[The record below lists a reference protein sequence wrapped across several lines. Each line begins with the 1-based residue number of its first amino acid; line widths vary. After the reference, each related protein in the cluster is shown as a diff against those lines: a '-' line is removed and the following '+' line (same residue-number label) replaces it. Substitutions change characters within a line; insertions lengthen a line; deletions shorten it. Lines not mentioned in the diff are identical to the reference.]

1 MKKIE
6 GNRSLFYN
14 LLDFARMSGGDKGGS
29 VEDMFGGP
37 ETELDAI
44 CQEYLEMNKN
54 GEWKVNGEIRIPSR
68 SSFGKHRKQIRETP
82 DKIPGRVA
90 GNYEHILNALLWKNN
105 YLKIVNSKTDSLRV
119 TNTEIL
125 RKHLR
130 DEFAISRGFSGRD
143 EELIFNL
150 CEEKLVPYIQKISH
164 IALFPH
170 EMELIRKLS
179 GRDEDPAPSLEDDI
193 DKGQVIT
200 VLLSIEDSDRS
211 LRLRDNMKKLESAF
225 LQAVIEKK
233 LKLLAISCISKE
245 KKEVQVA
252 KNAIKSS
259 SYVLIIAD
267 NTRNAEMD
275 SLVKY
280 TLENSEGFKA
290 KPFIYVNTIEK
301 SKTELSLFSESSF
314 SRAQIHEY
322 SKDSEIL
329 FEIARLFL
337 SFETLEKPK
346 AEIRS
351 EVFYLNGIPAVDLL
365 DHPMFSTNT
374 LLKLRQRYAQ
384 LNEQYDC
391 LSIGNKSDAE
401 LLAKLDDERDKVATR
416 IRQNENIICDC
427 QMMALGIEQTG
438 SVLDNLNVEAES
450 LVNSGKY
457 GEAILFLNKREWED
471 ECNSALANKAKA
483 EEDLRAYVKSR
494 QYLIASMRLMN
505 ESEQVESEQ
514 IECNPAESIT
524 NIYEKLRK
532 VAKGT
537 VEYDIIACEYMEFLV
552 AIRKYEAAE
561 KLVSEEEEACKGKRR
576 DIKNYRFLFL
586 AGEMYF
592 KAGNNT
598 LAEEYI
604 TKADSYV
611 LPDNRLD
618 YIELKVGMAKCMW
631 KAKRYTSM
639 HHILKNIEKFISQ
652 DDMNSPR
659 GKRIISSMYRF
670 MAIYESYC
678 FNFPKAL
685 KLAERALDIYT
696 PLCEIKQG
704 DQIQRIEDQL
714 NYAVILNNIAILHRR
729 MDNDEKS
736 ADLASRALDIYRMCA
751 RSNPAVSWIEI
762 TKACRNYSLALRKQ
776 GRYEFA
782 ENVMSE
788 AMSVF
793 EQFGCTNDKEK
804 RHKINCI
811 SELGNIKL
819 DLKRYS
825 EAVEY
830 FKQAALLIDE
840 IKSGDKF
847 MYNVYSAENNYD
859 FGRVYRHMNECEK
872 SEKHL
877 LQAVE
882 LWSEYSRDSTGK
894 YTVLLAQAYGE
905 LALTVEKNGKKS
917 DEYRRRGEELIEQ
930 FGPSTKKYA
939 RKKFEASLRS

>member
-37 ETELDAI
+37 DTELDAI
-44 CQEYLEMNKN
+44 CQEYFEKNKN

-82 DKIPGRVA
+82 DKVSGRVA

-105 YLKIVNSKTDSLRV
+105 YLKIANSKTESLRV

-130 DEFAISRGFSGRD
+130 DEFSISRGFNGRD

-150 CEEKLVPYIQKISH
+150 CEEKLEPYIQKISH

-170 EMELIRKLS
+170 EMNLIRNLS
-179 GRDEDPAPSLEDDI
+179 EGEEDSAPSLEDDI
-193 DKGQVIT
+193 DKGKVIT
-200 VLLSIEDSDRS
+200 VLLLIEDSDRS

-225 LQAVIEKK
+225 LQAVIGKK
-233 LKLLAISCISKE
+233 LKLLTISCIAKE

-267 NTRNAEMD
+267 NTCNAEMD

-290 KPFIYVNTIEK
+290 KPFIYVNTTEK
-301 SKTELSLFSESSF
+301 SKTELSLFSGYSF
-314 SRAQIHEY
+314 SRFQIHEY

-337 SFETLEKPK
+337 RFEILEKPK

-351 EVFYLNGIPAVDLL
+351 EVFYFNGIPAVDLF

-374 LLKLRQRYAQ
+374 LFKLRQRYAQ

-391 LSIGNKSDAE
+391 LNIGNKSDAE

-416 IRQNENIICDC
+416 IRQYENIICDC

-457 GEAILFLNKREWED
+457 EEAILFLNKKEWED
-471 ECNSALANKAKA
+471 ACSSALANKAKA
-483 EEDLRAYVKSR
+483 EEDLRAYIKSR
-494 QYLIASMRLMN
+494 QYLIASMRLIN
-505 ESEQVESEQ
+505 ESEQ
-514 IECNPAESIT
+514 IECNLAKSIT
-524 NIYEKLRK
+524 NIYEELRK

-552 AIRKYEAAE
+552 AIRKYKAAE

-576 DIKNYRFLFL
+576 DIENYRFLFL

-639 HHILKNIEKFISQ
+639 HHILKNIEKFISP

-659 GKRIISSMYRF
+659 GKRIISSMYRL
-670 MAIYESYC
+670 MAIYESNC
-678 FNFPKAL
+678 FHLPKAL
-685 KLAERALDIYT
+685 KLAEKALDIYT
-696 PLCEIKQG
+696 PLYEIKQG
-704 DQIQRIEDQL
+704 DPIQEIEDKMG
-714 NYAVILNNIAILHRR
+714 YAVIMNNIAILHRR
-729 MDNDEKS
+729 MDNDKKA
-736 ADLASRALDIYRMCA
+736 ADLARRVLDIYRMCA

-762 TKACRNYSLALRKQ
+762 TKACRNYSLILRKQ
-776 GRYEFA
+776 RRYEFA

-804 RHKINCI
+804 RHKINCL
-811 SELGNIKL
+811 SEFGNIKL
-819 DLKRYS
+819 DLERYS
-825 EAVEY
+825 EAEEY
-830 FKQAALLIDE
+830 FKQAASVIDE
-840 IKSGDKF
+840 IRSGDEF

-859 FGRVYRHMNECEK
+859 FGRLYRHMNECEK

-877 LQAVE
+877 LRAVE
-882 LWSEYSRDSTGK
+882 LWSEYSRDSIGK

-905 LALTVEKNGKKS
+905 LALTVKKNGKKS

-930 FGPSTKKYA
+930 FSPSAKKHA
-939 RKKFEASLRS
+939 REKFEASLRS

>member
-1 MKKIE
+1 M
-6 GNRSLFYN
+6 
-14 LLDFARMSGGDKGGS
+14 D
-29 VEDMFGGP
+29 
-37 ETELDAI
+37 
-44 CQEYLEMNKN
+44 
-54 GEWKVNGEIRIPSR
+54 
-68 SSFGKHRKQIRETP
+68 
-82 DKIPGRVA
+82 
-90 GNYEHILNALLWKNN
+90 
-105 YLKIVNSKTDSLRV
+105 
-119 TNTEIL
+119 
-125 RKHLR
+125 
-130 DEFAISRGFSGRD
+130 
-143 EELIFNL
+143 
-150 CEEKLVPYIQKISH
+150 
-164 IALFPH
+164 
-170 EMELIRKLS
+170 LIRKLS
-179 GRDEDPAPSLEDDI
+179 EGEEDPAASLEDDI

-211 LRLRDNMKKLESAF
+211 LRLRDSMKKLESAF
-225 LQAVIEKK
+225 LQAVIEKQ
-233 LKLLAISCISKE
+233 LKLPVISCMEKG
-245 KKEVQVA
+245 KKEVEIV
-252 KNAIKSS
+252 KNVIKSS
-259 SYVLIIAD
+259 SYVLILAD

-275 SLVKY
+275 SLIKY
-280 TLENSEGFKA
+280 VSDHSEDFGFK
-290 KPFIYVNTIEK
+290 PLLCVNTTEK
-301 SKTELSLFSESSF
+301 SKAELSLFSESSL
-314 SRAQIHEY
+314 SRFQTHEY

-337 SFETLEKPK
+337 NFEIMGKPK

-351 EVFYLNGIPAVDLL
+351 EVFYLNGIPAVDLF

-391 LSIGNKSDAE
+391 LNIGNKSDAE
-401 LLAKLDDERDKVATR
+401 SMAKLDDERDKVATR
-416 IRQNENIICDC
+416 IRQNENIICEC

-457 GEAILFLNKREWED
+457 EEAILFLNKREWED

-505 ESEQVESEQ
+505 ESEQ
-514 IECNPAESIT
+514 IECKLAESIT
-524 NIYEKLRK
+524 SIYEKLRK

-611 LPDNRLD
+611 HPDNRLA
-618 YIELKVGMAKCMW
+618 YIELQVGMAKCMW

-639 HHILKNIEKFISQ
+639 HHILKNIEQFISQ

-714 NYAVILNNIAILHRR
+714 SYAVILNNIAILHRR

-736 ADLASRALDIYRMCA
+736 ADLARRVLDIYRMCA
-751 RSNPAVSWIEI
+751 RSNPAVSWMEI

-825 EAVEY
+825 EAEEY

-840 IKSGDKF
+840 IRSGDKF

-917 DEYRRRGEELIEQ
+917 DEYRRRGEDLIEQ

-939 RKKFEASLRS
+939 RKTFEASLRS

>member
-37 ETELDAI
+37 DTELDAI
-44 CQEYLEMNKN
+44 CQEYLEKNRN

-68 SSFGKHRKQIRETP
+68 SSFGKHRKQIREDP
-82 DKIPGRVA
+82 KKISGKVA

-105 YLKIVNSKTDSLRV
+105 YLKIANSKTDSLRV

-130 DEFAISRGFSGRD
+130 DEFSISRGFNSRD

-150 CEEKLVPYIQKISH
+150 CEEKLEPYIQKISH

-170 EMELIRKLS
+170 EMDLIRKLS
-179 GRDEDPAPSLEDDI
+179 EGEEDPAASLEDDI

-211 LRLRDNMKKLESAF
+211 LRLRDSMKKLESAF
-225 LQAVIEKK
+225 LQAVIEKQ
-233 LKLLAISCISKE
+233 LKLPVISCMEKG
-245 KKEVQVA
+245 KKEVEIV
-252 KNAIKSS
+252 KNVIKSS
-259 SYVLIIAD
+259 SYVLILAD

-275 SLVKY
+275 SLIKY
-280 TLENSEGFKA
+280 VSDHSEDFGFK
-290 KPFIYVNTIEK
+290 PLLCVNTTEK
-301 SKTELSLFSESSF
+301 SKAELSLFSESSL
-314 SRAQIHEY
+314 SRFQTHEY

-337 SFETLEKPK
+337 NFEIMGKPK

-351 EVFYLNGIPAVDLL
+351 EVFYLNGIPAVDLF

-374 LLKLRQRYAQ
+374 LFKLRQRYAQ

-391 LSIGNKSDAE
+391 LNIGNKSDAE
-401 LLAKLDDERDKVATR
+401 SMAKLDDERDKVATR
-416 IRQNENIICDC
+416 IRQNENIICEC

-457 GEAILFLNKREWED
+457 EEAILFLNKREWED

-505 ESEQVESEQ
+505 ESEQ
-514 IECNPAESIT
+514 IECKLAESIT
-524 NIYEKLRK
+524 SIYEKLRK

-592 KAGNNT
+592 KTGNNT

-611 LPDNRLD
+611 HPDNRLD

-639 HHILKNIEKFISQ
+639 HHILKNIEQFISQ

-659 GKRIISSMYRF
+659 GKRIISSLYRF
-670 MAIYESYC
+670 MAIYESNC
-678 FNFPKAL
+678 FHLPKAL
-685 KLAERALDIYT
+685 KLAEKALEIYT
-696 PLCEIKQG
+696 PLYEIKQG
-704 DQIQRIEDQL
+704 DPIQEIEDKMG
-714 NYAVILNNIAILHRR
+714 YAVIMNNIAVLHRR
-729 MDNDEKS
+729 MDNDDKS
-736 ADLASRALDIYRMCA
+736 ADLARTVLDIYRMCA
-751 RSNPAVSWIEI
+751 RSNPAVSLIEI
-762 TKACRNYSLALRKQ
+762 TKACRNYSLTLRKQ
-776 GRYEFA
+776 RKYDLA
-782 ENVMSE
+782 EDVMKE
-788 AMSVF
+788 AMSILEEF
-793 EQFGCTNDKEK
+793 RYTTEKEK
-804 RHKINCI
+804 RQKINCF
-811 SELGNIKL
+811 SEMGNIKL
-819 DLKRYS
+819 GLKRYS
-825 EAVEY
+825 EAKEY
-830 FKQAALLIDE
+830 FQQTSLWVDK

-847 MYNVYSAENNYD
+847 MYDVYYAENNYD
-859 FGRVYRHMNECEK
+859 LGRLYRHMNEYEK

-882 LWSEYSRDSTGK
+882 LWSKYSRDSTGK
-894 YTVLLAQAYGE
+894 YTVLLAQAYEE

-917 DEYRRRGEELIEQ
+917 DEYRRKSEELIEQ
-930 FGPSTKKYA
+930 FSLSAKKYA
-939 RKKFEASLRS
+939 RKKFEAALRP

>member
-6 GNRSLFYN
+6 ENRSLFYN
-14 LLDFARMSGGDKGGS
+14 LLNFARMSGGDKGGS

-37 ETELDAI
+37 DTELDAI
-44 CQEYLEMNKN
+44 CQEYLEKNKN

-68 SSFGKHRKQIRETP
+68 SSFGKHRKQIREDP
-82 DKIPGRVA
+82 KKISGKIA

-105 YLKIVNSKTDSLRV
+105 YLKIINSKTDSLRV

-125 RKHLR
+125 RTHLR
-130 DEFAISRGFSGRD
+130 DEFSISRGFNGRD

-150 CEEKLVPYIQKISH
+150 CEEKLEPYIQKISH

-170 EMELIRKLS
+170 EMDLIRKLS
-179 GRDEDPAPSLEDDI
+179 EGEEDPAASLEDDI

-211 LRLRDNMKKLESAF
+211 LRLRDSMKKLESAF

-233 LKLLAISCISKE
+233 LKLPIISCIAKG
-245 KKEVQVA
+245 KKEVDIV
-252 KNAIKSS
+252 KNVIKSS

-275 SLVKY
+275 SLIKY
-280 TLENSEGFKA
+280 VSDHSEDFGFK
-290 KPFIYVNTIEK
+290 PLLCVNTTEK
-301 SKTELSLFSESSF
+301 SKAELSLFSESSL
-314 SRAQIHEY
+314 SRFQMHEY

-337 SFETLEKPK
+337 NFEIMEKPK

-365 DHPMFSTNT
+365 DHPMFSTDT
-374 LLKLRQRYAQ
+374 LLKLRQKYAQ
-384 LNEQYDC
+384 LNERYDC
-391 LSIGNKSDAE
+391 LIIGNKSNANSLAE
-401 LLAKLDDERDKVATR
+401 LDSERSMVATK
-416 IRQNENIICDC
+416 IRQYENLICDC
-427 QMMALGIEQTG
+427 QMTAIGIEQTG

-457 GEAILFLNKREWED
+457 KEAILFLNKSEWEE

-505 ESEQVESEQ
+505 ESEQ
-514 IECNPAESIT
+514 IECKLAESIT
-524 NIYEKLRK
+524 SIYEKLRK

-537 VEYDIIACEYMEFLV
+537 VEYNIIACEYMEFLV

-611 LPDNRLD
+611 HPDNRLD

-639 HHILKNIEKFISQ
+639 HHILKNIEQFISQ

-714 NYAVILNNIAILHRR
+714 SYAVILNNIAILHRR

-736 ADLASRALDIYRMCA
+736 ADLARRVLDIYRMCA
-751 RSNPAVSWIEI
+751 RSNPAVSWMEI

-793 EQFGCTNDKEK
+793 EQFRCTNDKEK

-825 EAVEY
+825 EAEEY

-840 IKSGDKF
+840 IRSGDKF

-882 LWSEYSRDSTGK
+882 LWGEYSRDSIGK